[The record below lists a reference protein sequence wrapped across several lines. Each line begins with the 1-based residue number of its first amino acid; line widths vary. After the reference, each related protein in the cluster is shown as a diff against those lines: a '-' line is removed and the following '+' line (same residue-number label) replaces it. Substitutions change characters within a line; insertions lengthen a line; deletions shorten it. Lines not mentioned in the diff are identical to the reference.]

1 MYAFLSGRRAC
12 RGSRD
17 VLTSLSN
24 APHSTAT
31 YRRAAA
37 HRVLRVHPPATA
49 TKSPIRQ
56 PPGMLHELGVPMSPA
71 RPCHGV
77 PTTAARPSFPPQ
89 GSRHHLCLLAT
100 ALASTPGHQNWA
112 NNGEKGLPPA
122 GWCPPSPSQAL
133 CRLQHCYSLAM
144 TSVITAEYILVVATG
159 LMICI

>member
-1 MYAFLSGRRAC
+1 MPREQGCAHQPEQC
-12 RGSRD
+12 PPQHRD
-17 VLTSLSN
+17 VS
-24 APHSTAT
+24 PGCCPQG
-31 YRRAAA
+31 AA
-37 HRVLRVHPPATA
+37 RPPPPTA
-49 TKSPIRQ
+49 TKSSIRQ

-77 PTTAARPSFPPQ
+77 PTTAASPSFPPQ

-112 NNGEKGLPPA
+112 NHGEKGLPPA